1 MLLLEELNEEQQVAV
16 TKVNGP
22 MLVIAGAGSGKTR
35 VVTYRIAH
43 LIEQGIPPSKI
54 LGLTFTNKAAREMK
68 ERVVAL
74 TRNHVLIC
82 TFHSLG
88 ARILRE
94 SIDRLGYPTNFTIYD
109 DQDTDKLIKNC
120 LLELYPED
128 KKLDAKVFK
137 GMISKAKNALQMP
150 DEVDTSE
157 LNSKQESSFPKVYEM
172 YQTKLL
178 SYGALDF
185 DDLLFLTVRLLRE
198 HPEVLEQY
206 QNRWSHLLVD
216 EYQDTNAAQY
226 ALITYLV
233 RKSGNICVVGDPD
246 QSIYSW
252 RGANIHNILHFEK
265 DHPGTQVIRLERNYR
280 SRANILEAA
289 NSLILNND
297 QRFEKRLW
305 SELGPGEKI
314 KCHTAYTE
322 RDEARYIAEQIRY
335 HHDYQGVP
343 LSDMV
348 IFYRTNAQSRVFED
362 ELPYQKIPYIIV
374 GGISFYQ
381 RREIKDILAYLRMV
395 QSDADFIS
403 FARSINL
410 PKRGIGAASIE
421 KLRQRAEADG
431 VPILTY
437 CQDPSLHLPPRQLS
451 GLKEYVD
458 LILDLRRNKREIGKL
473 VQKTIEN
480 SNYLKFLKEE
490 PDSYNER
497 KENLDAL
504 IAKAM
509 EWEATTEGPT
519 LDAFLEEL
527 ALKSGTDE
535 MKEDQDRVNLMT
547 LHNGKGLEFTIT
559 FLAGLEEDLLP
570 HVNSRGNQEALEE
583 ERRLCYVGMTRAKE
597 VLYLINCDQRFIW
610 GMQRTQRPSRFLK
623 EVPYKLKEI
632 VY

>member
-1 MLLLEELNEEQQVAV
+1 MLLQELNEEQQEAV
-16 TKVNGP
+16 MKTDGP
-22 MLVIAGAGSGKTR
+22 LLVLAGAGSGKTR

-68 ERVVAL
+68 ERVMSL
-74 TRNHVLIC
+74 TRNHVLIS

-94 SIDRLGYPTNFTIYD
+94 SVDKLGYPVNFTIYD

-128 KKLDAKVFK
+128 KKLEAKTYK
-137 GMISKAKNALQMP
+137 GMISKAKNALLMP

-157 LNSKQESSFPKVYEM
+157 LRSRQESYFPRIYEVYQE
-172 YQTKLL
+172 KLL
-178 SYGALDF
+178 AYGALDF

-198 HPEVLEQY
+198 HPQVLQMY
-206 QNRWSHLLVD
+206 QSRWSHLLVD

-226 ALITYLV
+226 TMISFLAG
-233 RKSGNICVVGDPD
+233 KSRNLCVVGDPD

-252 RGANIHNILHFEK
+252 RGANIHNILHFER
-265 DHPGTQVIRLERNYR
+265 DYPGTQVIRLERNYR
-280 SRANILEAA
+280 SRQNILEAA

-322 RDEARYIAEQIRY
+322 REEAQYIAEQIRY
-335 HHDYQGVP
+335 HCDYQGIP
-343 LSDMV
+343 LSEMV
-348 IFYRTNAQSRVFED
+348 IFYRTNAQSRAFED
-362 ELPYQKIPYIIV
+362 ELPYQKIPYVIV

-410 PKRGIGAASIE
+410 PKRGVGAASIE
-421 KLRQRAEADG
+421 KLRQRAEAEG
-431 VPILTY
+431 VPIFTY
-437 CQDPSLHLPPRQLS
+437 CQNPAIQLPQRQQK
-451 GLKEYVD
+451 GLQGYVD
-458 LILDLRRNKREIGKL
+458 LILDLRRNKLEIGKL
-473 VQKTIEN
+473 VQKTIE
-480 SNYLKFLKEE
+480 SSQYLLALNEE
-490 PDSYNER
+490 PESYDER

-509 EWEATTEGPT
+509 EWEASTEEPT

-527 ALKSGTDE
+527 ALKSGADE
-535 MKEDQDRVNLMT
+535 IKEGDDRVNLMT
-547 LHNGKGLEFTIT
+547 LHNGKGLEFTIA
-559 FLAGLEEDLLP
+559 FLAGMEEDLLP
-570 HVNSRGNQEALEE
+570 HVNSRGSQEGLEE

>member
-1 MLLLEELNEEQQVAV
+1 MLLEELNVEQQEAV

-22 MLVIAGAGSGKTR
+22 MLVLAGAGSGKTR

-43 LIEQGIPPSKI
+43 LIDQGVPPGKI

-68 ERVVAL
+68 ERVMAL
-74 TRNHVLIC
+74 THSHVLIC

-94 SIDRLGYPTNFTIYD
+94 WAEVLGYPPNFTIYD

-120 LLELYPED
+120 LLELYPEE
-128 KKLDAKVFK
+128 KKLDPKAFK
-137 GMISKAKNALQMP
+137 GMISKAKNAMQMP
-150 DEVDTSE
+150 DEVDTRE
-157 LNSKQESSFPKVYEM
+157 LNTRQESYFPRVYEV
-172 YQTKLL
+172 YQEKLL
-178 SYGALDF
+178 AYGALDF

-198 HPEVLEQY
+198 HPNVLELC

-226 ALITYLV
+226 ALITYLAGQS
-233 RKSGNICVVGDPD
+233 RNICVVGDPD

-265 DHPGTQVIRLERNYR
+265 DYPGTQVIRLERNYR
-280 SRANILEAA
+280 SRSNILEAA

-297 QRFEKRLW
+297 QRIDKRLW

-314 KCHTAYTE
+314 KCHTAYNE
-322 RDEARYIAEQIRY
+322 RDEAAYIAEQIRY
-335 HHDYQGVP
+335 HHDYQGIP

-403 FARSINL
+403 FSRTINL
-410 PKRGIGAASIE
+410 PKRGIGGASIE

-431 VPILTY
+431 VPILHY
-437 CQDPSLHLPPRQLS
+437 CRNSPIQLPARQQK
-451 GLKEYVD
+451 GLQEYVE
-458 LILDLRRNKREIGKL
+458 LIMDLRRHKGQIGKL
-473 VQKTIEN
+473 VQKTIED
-480 SNYLKFLKEE
+480 SHYLSFLTEE
-490 PDSYNER
+490 PDSFDER

-509 EWEATTEGPT
+509 EWEASTEGPT

-535 MKEDQDRVNLMT
+535 MKEGEDRVNLMT
-547 LHNGKGLEFTIT
+547 LHNGKGLEFTVT
-559 FLAGLEEDLLP
+559 FLAGMEEDLLP
-570 HVNSRGNQEALEE
+570 HVNSRGSQEALEE

-597 VLYLINCDQRFIW
+597 VLYLINCEQRFIW
-610 GMQRTQRPSRFLK
+610 GMQRSQRPSRFLK